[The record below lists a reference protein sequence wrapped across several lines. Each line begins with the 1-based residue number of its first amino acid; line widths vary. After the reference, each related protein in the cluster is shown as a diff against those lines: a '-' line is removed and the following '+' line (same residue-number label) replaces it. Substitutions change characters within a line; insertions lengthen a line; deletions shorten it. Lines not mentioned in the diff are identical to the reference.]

1 MDIKSLAETF
11 AVLTILEPSSKI
23 CQLTARLAIAGTTTE
38 EETDTAVLKEIKAS
52 LPELEKE
59 LKGIKEAKLKAVEKV
74 VTKILT
80 PDA

>member
-1 MDIKSLAETF
+1 MELKSLAETF

-23 CQLTARLAIAGTTTE
+23 CQLTARLASAGTTTE
-38 EETDTAVLKEIKAS
+38 EETDAKVIKEIKAS

-59 LKGIKEAKLKAVEKV
+59 LKSIKDAKLKVMEKV
-74 VTKILT
+74 LAKILT